1 MNNYSKEREGE
12 DKPAA
17 TPLLKTLEDM
27 LHDRIA
33 KKKVETHKYHEI
45 AETEKIW
52 TEIETLHWV
61 LSESLS
67 IRRRLD
73 NEGRHYY

>member
-1 MNNYSKEREGE
+1 MNNYSEEREGE
-12 DKPAA
+12 DKAA
-17 TPLLKTLEDM
+17 VRQLKTLEDM
-27 LHDRIA
+27 LHNRIA

-45 AETEKIW
+45 AETEKLW

-61 LSESLS
+61 LLESLS